1 MRWWGVAMEWRKETE
16 VLVACAKKNQVGGN
30 SGAVLSCGRKEED
43 WMLPYRL
50 KIQGDFLRFPTWARG
65 GGREDP
71 PKNVV
76 PLPEAIFHN
85 RGKENFPKL
94 PLPKRT
100 KNSAFKQTYRG
111 KKLLFFKILQ
121 KNLKRQ
127 NFLPIPF
134 PYPGQC
140 YSSPSLKQFL

>member
-1 MRWWGVAMEWRKETE
+1 MEWRKETE

-50 KIQGDFLRFPTWARG
+50 KIQGDFLRPPARG
-65 GGREDP
+65 QGEGEGKP

-76 PLPEAIFHN
+76 PFPEAIFNN
-85 RGKENFPKL
+85 RGKENFPEL

-100 KNSAFKQTYRG
+100 
-111 KKLLFFKILQ
+111 
-121 KNLKRQ
+121 
-127 NFLPIPF
+127 
-134 PYPGQC
+134 
-140 YSSPSLKQFL
+140 